1 MMEAKYR
8 MSMDGAKKT
17 IWLKKIAI
25 ELGLHEY
32 APTTIWCDNQSAIKL
47 VKILYFMQKHSI

>member
-1 MMEAKYR
+1 